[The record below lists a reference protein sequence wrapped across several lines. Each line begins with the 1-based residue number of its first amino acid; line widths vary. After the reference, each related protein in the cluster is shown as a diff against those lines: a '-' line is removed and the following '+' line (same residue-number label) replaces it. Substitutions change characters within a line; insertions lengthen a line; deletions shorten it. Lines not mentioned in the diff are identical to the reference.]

1 MRLHENPELFRQSIR
16 FTADQIKIKAI
27 FVEKDYWVTLA
38 LFEIFS
44 GPHGADA
51 LFKGGTS
58 LSKCFHLVER
68 FSEDIDLL
76 LVRREGET
84 NNKLK
89 SKLKA
94 VSNAVSAKLPE
105 VYVHGVTHKRG
116 MLRKTAHFFPSGFA
130 GDFGQVRKELVLES
144 TLFGSPEPALTCE
157 ITSLVGQ
164 MMHDRGQSNLATE
177 YGLVPFTVNTL
188 DPSRTLCEKIMS
200 LVRFSYSE
208 DPMNDLNRKIRHVYD
223 LHVLLQHD
231 VYKQFVHS
239 PDFDRQLIQ
248 VAREDRIALRD
259 SSVWLGFHPSEA
271 LFFRNLTD
279 VWKGLKLAYQNDFRP
294 MVYGKFPSADEVL
307 ESMKLVRIRL
317 NAVPWAFEHSDGV
330 KDGEG

>member
-208 DPMNDLNRKIRHVYD
+208 DPMNDLKRKIRHVYD

>member
-208 DPMNDLNRKIRHVYD
+208 DPMNDLKRKIRHVYD

-259 SSVWLGFHPSEA
+259 SGVWLGFHPSEA

>member
-1 MRLHENPELFRQSIR
+1 MRLHENPNLFRQSIR

-38 LFEIFS
+38 LFEIFT

-105 VYVHGVTHKRG
+105 IYVHGVTHKRG
-116 MLRKTAHFFPSGFA
+116 MLRKTAHVFPFGFV

-144 TLFGSPEPALTCE
+144 TLFGSPEPALVCK

-164 MMHDRGQSNLATE
+164 MMYDRGQSDLAAE
-177 YGLVPFTVNTL
+177 YGLLPFKVNTL

-208 DPMNDLNRKIRHVYD
+208 DPMNDLKRKIRHVYD

-231 VYKQFVHS
+231 VYKQFFHG

-248 VAREDRIALRD
+248 VAREDRIALRN
-259 SSVWLGFHPSEA
+259 SGVWLSSHPSEA
-271 LFFRNLTD
+271 LFFRNLME
-279 VWKGLKLAYQNDFRP
+279 VWNGLKLAYQKEFRP
-294 MVYGKFPSADEVL
+294 MVYGKFPSAEEVL
-307 ESMKLVRIRL
+307 ESMNTVRIRL
-317 NAVPWAFEHSDGV
+317 NAVQWVFENADGV
-330 KDGEG
+330 